1 MEPTTEGAHV
11 AARVTDEQ
19 ILDAVVATV
28 LEHGYAGATTR
39 QIAAAAG
46 VNEITLFRRFGDK
59 RSLVHAAIAQEVAS
73 FGDHGPAYTGDLTA
87 DLHRVLTFYERV
99 FRGRG
104 QLLLTLLTEVPR
116 RPELVEVV
124 TQPLTVITELL
135 DMIARHQ
142 RTGDLVVEP
151 PHDALNA
158 LLGPLLMHTV
168 TQQVLASAGRRDV
181 APFPLER
188 HVARFLRAAAP
199 QGAGD
204 APPGTR

>member
-1 MEPTTEGAHV
+1 V
-11 AARVTDEQ
+11 AARVTDGQ

-46 VNEITLFRRFGDK
+46 INEITLFRRFGDK

-73 FGDHGPAYTGDLTA
+73 FGDHGPAHTGDLTA

-135 DMIARHQ
+135 DMIGRYQ

-168 TQQVLASAGRRDV
+168 TQQVLASAGRRDA
-181 APFPLER
+181 APFPIDR
-188 HVARFLRAAAP
+188 HVARFLRASAGPVPTGRPDAAAE
-199 QGAGD
+199 GG
-204 APPGTR
+204 GGE